1 MVLELAIDTDADAM
15 SKFTLVT
22 GGAGAYE
29 VDGPPMV
36 ADVGYP
42 AKWLGSSVYFGRMP
56 GKTMKVLAG
65 SWVGSEAL
73 MTAVFE
79 VLT

>member
-42 AKWLGSSVYFGRMP
+42 AKWLGSSGRKDWLCP
-56 GKTMKVLAG
+56 SKVMNARMG
-65 SWVGSEAL
+65 SG
-73 MTAVFE
+73 
-79 VLT
+79 